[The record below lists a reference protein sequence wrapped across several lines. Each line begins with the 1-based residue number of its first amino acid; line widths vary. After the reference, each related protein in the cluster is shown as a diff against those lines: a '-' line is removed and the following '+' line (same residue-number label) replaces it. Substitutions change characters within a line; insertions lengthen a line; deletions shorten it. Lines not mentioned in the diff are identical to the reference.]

1 MGRLGPLLTS
11 QEPVFGNGLSG
22 VESPGSF
29 GPVSCPKCGICCFES
44 VDYPKVSNEF
54 QGSFGFSLLGYAHLA
69 HGFRASVHTLES
81 TLYYEKHESQESQL
95 GIGYQA
101 QEYDSREIFRNELI
115 NV

>member
-22 VESPGSF
+22 VKSPGSF

-54 QGSFGFSLLGYAHLA
+54 QGSFGFSLLGCAHLA

-81 TLYYEKHESQESQL
+81 TLYYE
-95 GIGYQA
+95 
-101 QEYDSREIFRNELI
+101 
-115 NV
+115 

>member
-29 GPVSCPKCGICCFES
+29 GPVSCPKYGICYFES

-54 QGSFGFSLLGYAHLA
+54 QGSCVHGMYFLDQNFYRFQVWVFYAHPSFLSMFPRKY
-69 HGFRASVHTLES
+69 HVVLFR
-81 TLYYEKHESQESQL
+81 
-95 GIGYQA
+95 
-101 QEYDSREIFRNELI
+101 F
-115 NV
+115 